1 MPPRYLERPVA
12 DAADLDLTIA
22 LPYGMTALGILA
34 AISDIYAYIQ
44 AVNDASIQHRYDRLE
59 DLMLPASFSGLISEL
74 VVRAVA
80 RENATGTPGVTRNLR
95 PGGRPDIIPR
105 AMYPGDAVLRGEEG
119 VEVKTS
125 GSATSWQGH
134 SPETG
139 WMMVVQIAVDRVTNP
154 VYDRSPTTVE
164 RVLIA
169 ELVEADWTYA
179 GRSETSRRTPTASIN
194 PAGRTKLAT
203 GVVYQRGRSLGITP
217 PPAKVP

>member
-12 DAADLDLTIA
+12 NATDLDATIT
-22 LPYGMTALGILA
+22 LPYGITARGILA
-34 AISDIYAYIQ
+34 AISDIYAYIH
-44 AVNDASIQHRYDRLE
+44 AVNNASIEHRYDRLE
-59 DLMLPASFSGLISEL
+59 DLMLPSSFSGLISEL

-80 RENATGTPGVTRNLR
+80 RENASGIPGVTQNLR

-105 AMYPGDAVLRGEEG
+105 ATYPDDAVLHGSEG

-125 GSATSWQGH
+125 TSATSWQGH

-139 WMMVVQIAVDRVTNP
+139 WLMVVQIAVDRLTTP

-169 ELVEADWTYA
+169 ELVEADWTYS
-179 GRSETSRRTPTASIN
+179 GRREGSRRTPTASIN
-194 PAGRTKLAT
+194 PSGRAKLAA
-203 GVVYQRGRSLGITP
+203 GVVYQRGRSRGATP
-217 PPAKVP
+217 PPVSVP

>member
-1 MPPRYLERPVA
+1 MPPRYLERPIA
-12 DAADLDLTIA
+12 DPNDLDLTVA
-22 LPYGMTALGILA
+22 LPYGMTAAGVLA

-44 AVNDASIQHRYDRLE
+44 AVNAASIEHRYDRLE

-80 RENATGTPGVTRNLR
+80 RENATGVPGVTRNLR

-105 AMYPGDAVLRGEEG
+105 AAYAGDAVLHGDQG

-125 GSATSWQGH
+125 TSATSWQGH

-139 WMMVVQIAVDRVTNP
+139 WLMVVQIGVDRVTTP
-154 VYDRSPTTVE
+154 VYDRAPTTVE

-169 ELVEADWTYA
+169 ELVEADWTYS
-179 GRSETSRRTPTASIN
+179 GRREGSRRTPTASIN
-194 PAGRTKLAT
+194 PAGRAKLAA
-203 GVVYQRGRSLGITP
+203 GVVYQRGRSAGITP